1 MSSGRARRLLYMA
14 DREPIDTKNLD
25 DLYGSETMPWSLA
38 RDQLAAGPPG
48 MEVPMFLGTTRP
60 DGRAHA
66 AGIGAVWHDGDF
78 FFVTGPRT
86 RKARNVAANPAC
98 TISMR
103 LEGLDLVVEGTA
115 ERVTDAGTLEALA
128 AVYRDGGW
136 PATVEG
142 DAFTAPYSAPSAG
155 PAPWHLYRVT
165 PTVVFGVASAA
176 PYGATRW
183 RFA

>member
-1 MSSGRARRLLYMA
+1 MP
-14 DREPIDTKNLD
+14 DREPMETKNLD
-25 DLYGSETMPWSLA
+25 DLYGSEVLPWSRV
-38 RDQLAAGPPG
+38 RDQLAVGSLG

-78 FFVTGPRT
+78 YFVAGPRT
-86 RKARNVAANPAC
+86 RKARNVVANPSC

-115 ERVTDAGTLEALA
+115 ERVTDADTLEAVC

-142 DAFTAPYSAPSAG
+142 EAFTAPYSAPSAG
-155 PAPWHLYRVT
+155 PAPWYLHRVT
-165 PTVVFGVASAA
+165 PTAAFGVASAE

-183 RFA
+183 RF